1 MHFHLNCLVQ
11 VADPWKLAED
21 MMFSGTVVEGT
32 ITGCNKRGIYVQLP
46 DLKGKPQQQF
56 SHLAPGPFSPS

>member
-1 MHFHLNCLVQ
+1 MVQ

-21 MMFSGTVVEGT
+21 MMFSGAVIEGT

-46 DLKGKPQQQF
+46 DLKGECYLPVCTAQTTAQT
-56 SHLAPGPFSPS
+56 H